1 MKRLFLIL
9 MSVLLCS
16 ISKSEDTPHRNG
28 LRFTEYSFPLKGD
41 VEQIKIIDFAI
52 NPDNGTEYP
61 RDTTLIKFNRNGDVT
76 YIYPYV
82 DFNDDVVWPT
92 ELYFLYNDLGYN
104 TRIREIE
111 YGLSGLTIECE
122 TRFTY
127 NDSWQKIKGER
138 YNEDGKI
145 LHTEKYVYDSH
156 GCLTTKIYISGNECA
171 VYTYDN
177 KMNVVEIEEYYEE
190 RLKSKTLRTYN
201 IEGKIK
207 QEAVYYLNR
216 LLDKMEKNRT
226 TTYFYD
232 ENGFLFSE
240 EMKSPIPEV
249 FLKYSKDSRTETT
262 ESWTYKCDAYGNVIE
277 KISYVTDT
285 SCPRYRTEYRI
296 SYR

>member
-1 MKRLFLIL
+1 

-41 VEQIKIIDFAI
+41 VEQIKIIGFAI
-52 NPDNGTEYP
+52 NPDNGTESP
-61 RDTTLIKFNRNGDVT
+61 RDTTLIKFNKNGDVT

-82 DFNDDVVWPT
+82 DYNYDVVCPT
-92 ELYFLYNDLGYN
+92 ELYLFYNDLGDN
-104 TRIREIE
+104 TRIREIV
-111 YGLSGLTIECE
+111 YGLAELTIEYE

-145 LHTEKYVYDSH
+145 LHTEEYVYDSH

-177 KMNVVEIEEYYEE
+177 QMNVVEIEEYYDDK
-190 RLKSKTLRTYN
+190 LFSKTLRTYN
-201 IEGKIK
+201 TEGKIK

-216 LLDKMEKNRT
+216 LLDKMEINRT
-226 TTYFYD
+226 VTYFYD
-232 ENGFLFSE
+232 DKGFLFSK
-240 EMKSPIPEV
+240 EMKSPIPEA
-249 FLKYSKDSRTETT
+249 FLKYSKDSLTETT
-262 ESWTYKCDAYGNVIE
+262 DSWTYKCDAYGNVIE
-277 KISYVTDT
+277 KITYVTNT
-285 SCPRYRTEYRI
+285 SRPRYRTEYRI